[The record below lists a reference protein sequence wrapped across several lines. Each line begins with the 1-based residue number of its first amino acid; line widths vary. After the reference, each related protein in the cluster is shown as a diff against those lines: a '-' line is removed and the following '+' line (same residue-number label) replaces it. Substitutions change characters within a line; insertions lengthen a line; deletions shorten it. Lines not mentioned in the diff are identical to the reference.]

1 MIEKLIS
8 QSPWHDAVHLPQ
20 AHGTVR
26 RVKIMVQDDPAKI
39 SVEHHS
45 ICECWA
51 IKTEWGM
58 EWCECLQFKIMIMHL
73 LWTHAAR
80 IEWGEKVKNVTRIGE
95 LNGNDSI
102 YTRQKK
108 SWHEFTFLFN
118 CNYSARRTLCRKKNH
133 VSDQLKTWTEMN
145 DLPYVIWFINK
156 TLRINECVCDYS
168 CHNKNKSLS
177 EFDK

>member
-26 RVKIMVQDDPAKI
+26 RVKIMVQDDPVKI

-102 YTRQKK
+102 RDKK
-108 SWHEFTFLFN
+108 TSWHEFTFLFN
-118 CNYSARRTLCRKKNH
+118 CNYSARWMLCRKKKSCFRPTENMNRNEWFTICH
-133 VSDQLKTWTEMN
+133 LIHQQNPSDKWMCMRLFV
-145 DLPYVIWFINK
+145 P
-156 TLRINECVCDYS
+156 
-168 CHNKNKSLS
+168 
-177 EFDK
+177 

>member
-80 IEWGEKVKNVTRIGE
+80 IEWGKKWKMSHELASWMEMIRFTRDKKKVDMNLHFYSIVIILHGECYAEKKIMFPTNWKHEPKWMIYHMSF
-95 LNGNDSI
+95 DSS
-102 YTRQKK
+102 TKP
-108 SWHEFTFLFN
+108 FG
-118 CNYSARRTLCRKKNH
+118 
-133 VSDQLKTWTEMN
+133 
-145 DLPYVIWFINK
+145 
-156 TLRINECVCDYS
+156 
-168 CHNKNKSLS
+168 
-177 EFDK
+177 

>member
-45 ICECWA
+45 ICECSA
-51 IKTEWGM
+51 IKTEWVM
-58 EWCECLQFKIMIMHL
+58 EWCECSQFKIMIMHL

-108 SWHEFTFLFN
+108 IDMNLHFYSIVIILHGECYAEKKIMFPTNWKHEPKWMI
-118 CNYSARRTLCRKKNH
+118 YHMS
-133 VSDQLKTWTEMN
+133 
-145 DLPYVIWFINK
+145 
-156 TLRINECVCDYS
+156 
-168 CHNKNKSLS
+168 
-177 EFDK
+177 FDSSTKPFG